1 MSNIQDIVDSLEN
14 RISKMLHKLEVLKQT
29 NLKLNQELAISEQK
43 NIEKEEVLLNWEEK
57 YESLKIASS
66 MLGSEENK
74 RETKLKINTLIREI
88 DHCIVQLS
96 E

>member
-14 RISKMLHKLEVLKQT
+14 RISKMLHKLEVLKQS
-29 NLKLNQELAISEQK
+29 NLKLNQELSVSEQKISEQE
-43 NIEKEEVLLNWEEK
+43 NMLLSWEEK
-57 YESLKIASS
+57 FESLKIANS
-66 MLGSEENK
+66 MLGSDENK
-74 RETKLKINTLIREI
+74 RETKLKINALIREI

>member
-14 RISKMLHKLEVLKQT
+14 RISKMLHKLEVLKQS
-29 NLKLNQELAISEQK
+29 NLKLNQELSISEQK
-43 NIEKEEVLLNWEEK
+43 IADQEKMLLNWEER
-57 YESLKIASS
+57 YESLKVASS

>member
-1 MSNIQDIVDSLEN
+1 MSKIEDIVDSLEN

-29 NLKLNQELAISEQK
+29 NSRLSQELARSEK
-43 NIEKEEVLLNWEEK
+43 NISDQERELVSWQEK
-57 YESLKIASS
+57 YESLKITNSI
-66 MLGSEENK
+66 LGSDEHK

-88 DHCIVQLS
+88 DHCIAQLA

>member
-29 NLKLNQELAISEQK
+29 NLKLNQELAISEQN
-43 NIEKEEVLLNWEEK
+43 NIEKEKVLLTWEEK

>member
-1 MSNIQDIVDSLEN
+1 
-14 RISKMLHKLEVLKQT
+14 MLHKLEVLKQS
-29 NLKLNQELAISEQK
+29 NLKLNEELSNSEQK
-43 NIEKEEVLLNWEEK
+43 IADQEKMLLNWEER
-57 YESLKIASS
+57 YESLKVASS

>member
-1 MSNIQDIVDSLEN
+1 MSKIEDIVDSLEN

-29 NLKLNQELAISEQK
+29 NSRLSDELAQSERNISEQ
-43 NIEKEEVLLNWEEK
+43 ERELVSWQEK
-57 YESLKIASS
+57 YESLKHVNSI
-66 MLGSEENK
+66 LGSDEYK

-88 DHCIVQLS
+88 DHCIAQLA

>member
-1 MSNIQDIVDSLEN
+1 MSKIEDIVDSLEN

-29 NLKLNQELAISEQK
+29 NLRLSEELSKSEK
-43 NIEKEEVLLNWEEK
+43 NISDQERELVSWQEK
-57 YESLKIASS
+57 YESLKLTNSI
-66 MLGSEENK
+66 LGSDEHK

-88 DHCIVQLS
+88 DHCITQLA

>member
-1 MSNIQDIVDSLEN
+1 MSKIEDIVDSLEN

-29 NLKLNQELAISEQK
+29 NLRLSEELLKSEK
-43 NIEKEEVLLNWEEK
+43 NISDQERELVSWQEK
-57 YESLKIASS
+57 YESLKLTNSI
-66 MLGSEENK
+66 LGSDEHK

-88 DHCIVQLS
+88 DHCITQLA

>member
-14 RISKMLHKLEVLKQT
+14 RISKMLHKLEVLRQT
-29 NLKLNQELAISEQK
+29 NLKLNQELSISEQK
-43 NIEKEEVLLNWEEK
+43 IADQEKKLLNWEER
-57 YESLKIASS
+57 YESLKVASS

>member
-1 MSNIQDIVDSLEN
+1 MSKIEDIVDSLEN

-29 NLKLNQELAISEQK
+29 NVRLSEELSKSENNISNQERELVSWQ
-43 NIEKEEVLLNWEEK
+43 EK
-57 YESLKIASS
+57 YESLKLTNSI
-66 MLGSEENK
+66 LGSDEHK

-88 DHCIVQLS
+88 DHCITQLA

>member
-1 MSNIQDIVDSLEN
+1 MSKIEDIVDSLEN

-29 NLKLNQELAISEQK
+29 NSRLSEELAQSEK
-43 NIEKEEVLLNWEEK
+43 NISDQERELVSWQEK
-57 YESLKIASS
+57 YESLKHANAI
-66 MLGSEENK
+66 LGSDENK

-88 DHCIVQLS
+88 DHCIAQLA

>member
-1 MSNIQDIVDSLEN
+1 
-14 RISKMLHKLEVLKQT
+14 MLHKLEVLKQS
-29 NLKLNQELAISEQK
+29 NLKLNEELSNSEEKIADQEK
-43 NIEKEEVLLNWEEK
+43 MLLNWEER
-57 YESLKIASS
+57 YESLKVASS

>member
-1 MSNIQDIVDSLEN
+1 MSKIEDIVDSLEN

-29 NLKLNQELAISEQK
+29 NLRLSEELSKSEK
-43 NIEKEEVLLNWEEK
+43 NISDQERELLSWMEK
-57 YESLKIASS
+57 YESLKLTNSI
-66 MLGSEENK
+66 LGSDEHK

-88 DHCIVQLS
+88 DHCITQLA

>member
-1 MSNIQDIVDSLEN
+1 MSNIIDIVDSLEN
-14 RISKMLHKLEVLKQT
+14 RISKMLHKLEVLKQS
-29 NLKLNQELAISEQK
+29 NLKLSEELKAYEEKIKEQEGE
-43 NIEKEEVLLNWEEK
+43 LLNWEDR
-57 YESLKIASS
+57 YESLKVASS

>member
-1 MSNIQDIVDSLEN
+1 MSKIEDIVDSLEN

-29 NLKLNQELAISEQK
+29 NSRLSEELALSEKNNSEQ
-43 NIEKEEVLLNWEEK
+43 ERELVSWQEK
-57 YESLKIASS
+57 YESLKLTNS
-66 MLGSEENK
+66 MLGSDEYK

-88 DHCIVQLS
+88 DHCITQLA